1 MPIDVQSKSKSLL
14 GVSDLTLAA
23 TIRPGLIPALD
34 SRSYESRLRL
44 LLKTLNALRVSSL
57 EAEPTPLIADA
68 VDRIRAIH
76 SFRLAIV
83 GEEPPKRLLLAVA
96 FDGGWE
102 PYMRRIW
109 RDLGPLLD
117 VIFCNCEGYLD
128 SYNHSFPAYAN
139 WVRSA
144 QVETGF
150 FYNASSLTVNDLHYL
165 RSKVATD
172 LNQPNNEQQHIGA
185 APRKE
190 ADREEIFKQALP
202 ALTALYRLTD
212 MYPPPPG
219 ANDDDF
225 LLRAARHLLGN
236 RAECLISTDPDKG
249 RNPTERAA
257 LRWFSKP
264 KARPVQ
270 NPARVEWDPCKNPL
284 RIQGGIVKPY
294 EDATH
299 ACLLLVKLKD
309 SAAARDML
317 EYLEPKIK
325 DTSTAAA
332 RKAATATP
340 FVNLGFTAQG
350 LTRAGMQKGTFD
362 LLPYE
367 FREGM
372 AARASI
378 LGDVRDNH
386 PGNWSLPE
394 RNWPEPP
401 QGEPERVELSSVHAI
416 IQYTCKGPSDEWQEF
431 TRDSHPLW
439 GAVSQFDRKLSGKGV
454 QILSVQCMR
463 RLAGSGSG
471 PSRDHFGFVDGI
483 SQPTLEAASQ
493 ASFYSDEA
501 VPGDLLLGY
510 RNSLGDPPLN
520 GELWDDSTFLVV
532 RKLKQEVGV
541 LRDVLKKSELKPED
555 AIAKFM
561 GRGVDGKALIQGEVE
576 GNDFSYASDPNGKAC
591 PFQAH
596 IRRAN
601 PRDLRDDDKRSVP
614 RIVRRGMSY
623 GPRFEEKSDAERGLF
638 FMAYNASIA
647 EQFEVIQG
655 WLSGSNS
662 SNPDSYSA
670 LRDPFLGVPQDGDP
684 HRFVFYDDSG
694 KEKVVELPPDKP
706 IVKLEWG
713 LYAFVPS
720 IKAIAEL
727 KEIADVAAKT
737 EKGTDDHHRKKKEDQ
752 RALRLAMQA
761 RKGEEIIT
769 KLQLVEQHK
778 GFDSAAEQWKI
789 ALEDISARMSG
800 ASQAVWAAI
809 RELHGGVLRT
819 PYGVLVCSKKLV
831 NDVFRNKRSYYTV
844 TGYAERMRA
853 SFGEIYLGKDDDE
866 LPTSKYRAE
875 ACPANKAIMKVTVRD
890 AFESALKHT
899 QDTLERIVPPNTEVK
914 LEVKD
919 IVDDILAHISN
930 EWFGVPD
937 GKYVAFG
944 GWHWRRDFPTCPG
957 HFHSPSRYM
966 FQPNPGPQAT
976 LVGQQHGKE
985 LFNAVRQLLDAQR
998 NFLFEMMYGGRG
1010 ILGKALFDAFSKDQA
1025 QLTSTLI
1032 GVMMG
1037 FLPTV
1042 DGNIRG
1048 ALYEWVN
1055 DRSLWDYQLDYLTDK
1070 TEDPLKKACRVLRW
1084 PLERTLLLRPVPELV
1099 WRTALERHS
1108 LGQVEVRPGDRI
1120 VVSIVSATHE
1130 CLIKDHRGRY
1140 LIFGGKR
1147 SKKDHPTHACPGY
1160 KMAIGVMLGMLA
1172 GLLEFTQ
1179 LRPTMSPLQLAVS
1192 LRKGDRRRE
1201 GPRDCRPNTSRFLR
1215 QTSTLARMGKKI

>member
-1 MPIDVQSKSKSLL
+1 MQIDVQSKSKSLL

-23 TIRPGLIPALD
+23 TIKPGLIPALD

-44 LLKTLNALRVSSL
+44 LLRTLNALRVSSL

-83 GEEPPKRLLLAVA
+83 GEEPPKRLLLSVA

-128 SYNHSFPAYAN
+128 AHSHDFPAYAG

-165 RSKVATD
+165 RGKVATD
-172 LNQPNNEQQHIGA
+172 LHQQNNEQQHIGA
-185 APRKE
+185 VAKQE
-190 ADREEIFKQALP
+190 ADREEILKQALP

-212 MYPPPPG
+212 MYPPPP
-219 ANDDDF
+219 NDDDF

-236 RAECLISTDPDKG
+236 RAECLINTDPQKE

-257 LRWFSKP
+257 LCWFSKS
-264 KARPVQ
+264 KARPDQ
-270 NPARVEWDPCKNPL
+270 KPARVEWDPREDPL
-284 RIQGGIVKPY
+284 KVQGGIVKPY
-294 EDATH
+294 RDATH
-299 ACLLLVKLKD
+299 ACLLLVNLKD

-317 EYLEPKIK
+317 KYLEPKIK
-325 DTSTAAA
+325 DTTTAAA

-350 LTRAGMQKGTFD
+350 LTLAGMPKGTFD

-386 PGNWSLPE
+386 PINWSLPE

-401 QGEPERVELSSVHAI
+401 QGKPERVELSSVHAI
-416 IQYTCKGPSDEWQEF
+416 VQYTCKGPSDGWQEF
-431 TRDSHPLW
+431 TRDKHPLRE
-439 GAVSQFDRKLSGKGV
+439 AVGHFNEELLNRGV
-454 QILSVQCMR
+454 RILSVQSMR
-463 RLAGSGSG
+463 RFLEPDSERPRG
-471 PSRDHFGFVDGI
+471 HFDFVDGI
-483 SQPTLEAASQ
+483 SQPTLEAPPHKSAC
-493 ASFYSDEA
+493 SDK
-501 VPGDLLLGY
+501 VVLGDLLLGY
-510 RNSLGDPPLN
+510 ENSHSDPPLT
-520 GELWDDSTFLVV
+520 GRLWDDSTFLVL
-532 RKLKQEVGV
+532 RKLKQDVKALNAV
-541 LRDVLKKSELKPED
+541 LEKSGDVEGTK
-555 AIAKFM
+555 AKFM
-561 GRGVDGKALIQGEVE
+561 GRTGDGEILIDDKTIT
-576 GNDFSYASDPNGKAC
+576 GNDFDYSKDPEGKSC
-591 PFQAH
+591 PFQSH

-601 PRDLRDDDKRSVP
+601 PRSTRADIPTVP
-614 RIVRRGMSY
+614 RILRRGMSY
-623 GPRFEEKSDAERGLF
+623 GPRFEENPDVERGLF

-647 EQFEVIQG
+647 EQFEVIQA

-684 HRFVFYDDSG
+684 HSFVFCDDSG
-694 KEKVVELPPDKP
+694 KEKVVPLPPDKP

-737 EKGTDDHHRKKKEDQ
+737 EKGTDDRHRKKKEDQ

-769 KLQLVEQHK
+769 KLRLVEQYK

-800 ASQAVWAAI
+800 GSQAVWAAI
-809 RELHGGVLRT
+809 RELHGGALRT
-819 PYGVLVCSKKLV
+819 PYGVLACSKKLV
-831 NDVFRNKRSYYTV
+831 NEVFHNRGRYYTV
-844 TGYAERMRA
+844 TGYAERMRT
-853 SFGEIYLGKDDDE
+853 SFGEIYLGKDDDG
-866 LPTSKYRAE
+866 LSTSKYRAE
-875 ACPANKAIMKVTVRD
+875 ACPANKAIMAVTVQD
-890 AFESALKHT
+890 AFNIALRHT
-899 QDTLERIVPPNTEVK
+899 EETLSFLVQPNTETR

-919 IVDDILAHISN
+919 IVDDVLARISKV
-930 EWFGVPD
+930 WFGVPD
-937 GKYVAFG
+937 GNYVVGG
-944 GWHWRRDFPTCPG
+944 GWHWRPDDHPTCPG

-966 FQPNPGPQAT
+966 FQPNPGPEAA
-976 LVGQQHGKE
+976 LVGQQHGKA
-985 LFNAVRQLLDAQR
+985 LSAAVGRLLDAQR
-998 NFLFEMMYGGRG
+998 NGERNLG
-1010 ILGKALFDAFSKDQA
+1010 ILGNALFDAFSEDKA

-1037 FLPTV
+1037 FLPTI

-1048 ALYEWVN
+1048 TLFEWISN
-1055 DRSLWDYQLDYLTDK
+1055 RSLWDHQLAYLADK
-1070 TEDPLKKACRVLRW
+1070 TEDPLEKVRKVLMR
-1084 PLERTLLLRPVPELV
+1084 PLKDTLLLRPVPELA

-1108 LGQVEVRPGDRI
+1108 VGPVEVHPGDRI
-1120 VVSIVSATHE
+1120 VVSIVSATQE
-1130 CLIKDHRGRY
+1130 CLINDDDGLY
-1140 LIFGGKR
+1140 FIFGGNR
-1147 SKKDHPTHACPGY
+1147 SEKDHPTHACPGY
-1160 KMAIGVMLGMLA
+1160 NMAIGVMLGMLA
-1172 GLLEFTQ
+1172 GLLGSTR
-1179 LRPTMSPLQLAVS
+1179 LRPTMSPMQLAVS
-1192 LRKGDRRRE
+1192 RR
-1201 GPRDCRPNTSRFLR
+1201 
-1215 QTSTLARMGKKI
+1215 